1 MAGELDSLLT
11 FVLNLL
17 RDYGLADFYL
27 ELSTRNPE
35 KSVGEDSDWNEAT
48 EALRQ
53 AAMKQGLELVLDE
66 GGAAFYGPKISVQAK
81 DAIGRTWQMS
91 TIQVDFQ
98 LPQRFDLEFA
108 AADGSKQR
116 PVMIHRALFGSIERF
131 FGVLTEHYSGA
142 FPPWL
147 APVQV
152 MGIPVAD
159 AFNDHLVKVVK
170 AMKAAGIR
178 ADIDLSDDRMQKK
191 VRNAQMQKIP
201 YMLIAG
207 EEDVNSNAVSF
218 RYRNGD
224 QKNGIP
230 IAVAIAE
237 ILATIAERRQV

>member
-1 MAGELDSLLT
+1 
-11 FVLNLL
+11 
-17 RDYGLADFYL
+17 
-27 ELSTRNPE
+27 
-35 KSVGEDSDWNEAT
+35 
-48 EALRQ
+48 
-53 AAMKQGLELVLDE
+53 
-66 GGAAFYGPKISVQAK
+66 VQAN

-98 LPQRFDLEFA
+98 LPQRFELEFSA
-108 AADGSKQR
+108 TDGSKQR

-152 MGIPVAD
+152 VGIPVAE
-159 AFNDHLVKVVK
+159 AFNDYLLDVIKQ
-170 AMKAAGIR
+170 MKGAGIR

-201 YMLIAG
+201 YMLIVG
-207 EEDVNSNAVSF
+207 EEDMIAGAVSF

-224 QKNGIP
+224 QKNGVP
-230 IAVAIAE
+230 IADAMSE
-237 ILATIAERRQV
+237 ILATIHERRQV